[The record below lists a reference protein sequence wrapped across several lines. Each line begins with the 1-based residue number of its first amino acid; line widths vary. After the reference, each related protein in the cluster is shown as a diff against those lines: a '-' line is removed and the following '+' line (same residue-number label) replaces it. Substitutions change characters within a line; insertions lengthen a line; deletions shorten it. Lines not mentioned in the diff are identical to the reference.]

1 MARFILTMP
10 VSHATTIARLVRT
23 STAAATPRVAQFARK
38 GRIRTK
44 LDLHRVRIAQM
55 AKLLIP
61 RDLPLRMIAQPQAEE
76 KFHRKTFRE

>member
-1 MARFILTMP
+1 MASIIMKAP

-23 STAAATPRVAQFARK
+23 STAAATPRFAQIARK

-61 RDLPLRMIAQPQAEE
+61 RDPPLRMIAQPQAEE
-76 KFHRKTFRE
+76 RFHRKNFRE